1 MKPLTKKIQPFIEA
15 LYPIIYIQSYEELK
29 IDAVVQEL
37 AKSEGKKIDEWN
49 LSKAESL
56 NGFLEPYI
64 LGTES
69 FDEVFLVLKDVHG
82 YLEKAHPEHQ
92 KIVALL
98 KKVTLQ
104 ILSDDDAFATIIIVA
119 PVLNIPIELEK
130 YITMVEVDLPDSQ
143 EINLLI
149 QQYLDGYEQEL
160 DAEELGLLSN
170 HLKGLSAHEI
180 NMILNLNMQ
189 KNGDIGYESSRSLIA
204 EEKKQIIRKSGLLEM
219 VEPRESIEDIGGL
232 DNLKDWLQKKSKI
245 FLNIEEAEKYGVDT
259 PKGVFIV
266 GMPGCGKSLTAKAT
280 ALLFNNIPLL
290 RLDIG
295 RLMGKYV
302 GESESNMRKAIEQA
316 EAISP
321 CILWIDEIEKAFT
334 GIKQGGSG
342 SEVATRLFGTF
353 LTWMQEKK
361 TPVYVV
367 ATANDISNLPPEL
380 LRKGRFDELFF
391 VDFPNEEERRQIF
404 KVHIKN
410 RKQGSQHVDDVDF
423 TSLSSETEGYSGA
436 DIETVV
442 KETIEEGFVA
452 DTEVLQTQDYL
463 EVIAGITSISEML
476 PKQVKIYR
484 EKQKE
489 MKIKMASKS

>member
-1 MKPLTKKIQPFIEA
+1 
-15 LYPIIYIQSYEELK
+15 
-29 IDAVVQEL
+29 
-37 AKSEGKKIDEWN
+37 
-49 LSKAESL
+49 
-56 NGFLEPYI
+56 
-64 LGTES
+64 
-69 FDEVFLVLKDVHG
+69 
-82 YLEKAHPEHQ
+82 
-92 KIVALL
+92 
-98 KKVTLQ
+98 
-104 ILSDDDAFATIIIVA
+104 
-119 PVLNIPIELEK
+119 
-130 YITMVEVDLPDSQ
+130 
-143 EINLLI
+143 
-149 QQYLDGYEQEL
+149 
-160 DAEELGLLSN
+160 
-170 HLKGLSAHEI
+170 
-180 NMILNLNMQ
+180 
-189 KNGDIGYESSRSLIA
+189 
-204 EEKKQIIRKSGLLEM
+204 
-219 VEPRESIEDIGGL
+219 
-232 DNLKDWLQKKSKI
+232 
-245 FLNIEEAEKYGVDT
+245 
-259 PKGVFIV
+259 
-266 GMPGCGKSLTAKAT
+266 MPGCGKSLTAKAT

-391 VDFPNEEERRQIF
+391 VDFPNKEERKQIF

-410 RKQGSQHVDDVDF
+410 RKKGDQHLTGVD
-423 TSLSSETEGYSGA
+423 LSRLSDKTEGYSGA

-442 KETIEEGFVA
+442 KEAIEEGFVA
-452 DTEVLQTQDYL
+452 GTDILQTQDYL

-484 EKQKE
+484 KKQEE
-489 MKIKMASKS
+489 MKIKMASKSE